1 KPGETDLFMR
11 PVTGVIDRALEAV
24 EASDIGPAGIGKA
37 TGREYDK
44 SRRRSPAVR
53 GGYGP
58 TVRVFVEGASLDG
71 RVELDVGTEI
81 EPIPHVVGVA
91 QNSRL
96 RRVAFAPVP
105 LLLQFVRE
113 RIGILHALDIAA
125 GAWIAVPVPGPP
137 DARALLVDAHRESK
151 AAQPV
156 EHVHSGKAGPD
167 HDNVV
172 SSALAAVQ
180 NR

>member
-1 KPGETDLFMR
+1 MR

-58 TVRVFVEGASLDG
+58 TVRVFVEGASRDG
-71 RVELDVGTEI
+71 CIELGVGTEI
-81 EPIPHVVGVA
+81 ESVGNMVGVA
-91 QNSRL
+91 QDFRL

-125 GAWIAVPVPGPP
+125 SAWIAVPVPGPP
-137 DARALLVDAHRESK
+137 DARALLVDSRRESK

-156 EHVHSGKAGPD
+156 EHVHSGKAGTN
-167 HDNVV
+167 HDDVV
-172 SSALAAVQ
+172 VPTLASVR

>member
-1 KPGETDLFMR
+1 MR

-53 GGYGP
+53 VVCGP
-58 TVRVFVEGASLDG
+58 TVRVSVEGPSRDG
-71 RVELDVGTEI
+71 CIELDVGTEI
-81 EPIPHVVGVA
+81 ESVGNMVGVA
-91 QNSRL
+91 QDFRL

-105 LLLQFVRE
+105 FLLQFVRE

-125 GAWIAVPVPGPP
+125 SAWIAVPVPGPP
-137 DARALLVDAHRESK
+137 DARALLVDAHRKSK
-151 AAQPV
+151 VPQPV
-156 EHVHSGKAGPD
+156 EHVHSGKAGANH
-167 HDNVV
+167 HDVV
-172 SSALAAVQ
+172 IPTLAPFQ

>member
-1 KPGETDLFMR
+1 MR
-11 PVTGVIDRALEAV
+11 PVTGVIDRAPEAV

-44 SRRRSPAVR
+44 SRHRSPAVR

-58 TVRVFVEGASLDG
+58 AIGVFIEGASLDG
-71 RVELDVGTEI
+71 CIELDVGTEI
-81 EPIPHVVGVA
+81 ESVGNMVGVA
-91 QNSRL
+91 QDFRL
-96 RRVAFAPVP
+96 RRIAFAPVP
-105 LLLQFVRE
+105 FLLQFIRE
-113 RIGILHALDIAA
+113 GIGILHALDIAA
-125 GAWIAVPVPGPP
+125 RAWIAVPVPGPP
-137 DARALLVDAHRESK
+137 DSRALRVDPHRESK

-156 EHVHSGKAGPD
+156 QHVHSGKAGAD

-172 SSALAAVQ
+172 ILALASVR